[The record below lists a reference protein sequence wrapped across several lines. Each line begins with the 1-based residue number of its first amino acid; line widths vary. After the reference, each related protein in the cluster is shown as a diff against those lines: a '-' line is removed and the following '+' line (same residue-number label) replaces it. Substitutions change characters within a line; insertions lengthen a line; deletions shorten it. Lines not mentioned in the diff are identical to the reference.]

1 MANVQD
7 EIERVEEVLRQLK
20 NKYDQFFAGIRK
32 MPPTTERRKLDA
44 TIHEMGKEN
53 YRDNAKRFR
62 FNTVLSRYNQYRE
75 MWSRKMRER
84 EEGPIEFKRRQVALN
99 QPLPEKD
106 ETSAPLSRVTS
117 AGADTYVKVQG
128 GNGDGIEQ
136 ILQRVRAEHEKLG
149 KGANVNIEQ
158 LRQMVQKQAEQIRT
172 KYNVV
177 NVAFRV
183 ETVDGKVKLKA
194 KPIQD

>member
-1 MANVQD
+1 MANTQD
-7 EIERVEEVLRQLK
+7 EIDRVEETLRQLK
-20 NKYDQFFAGIRK
+20 NKYDQFFASIRK
-32 MPPTTERRKLDA
+32 MPPTTERHKLDA
-44 TIHEMGKEN
+44 IIHEMGKEN

-75 MWSRKMRER
+75 MWSRKMRVR
-84 EEGPIEFKRRQVALN
+84 EEGPIEFKRRQAAL
-99 QPLPEKD
+99 QEPLPEK
-106 ETSAPLSRVTS
+106 ESPAPPARVTS
-117 AGADTYVKVQG
+117 AGADSYVKVQG

-136 ILQRVRAEHEKLG
+136 ILERVRAEQEKLG
-149 KGANVNIEQ
+149 KGASVNIEQ
-158 LRQMVQKQAEQIRT
+158 LRQMVQKQAEQIRA

-177 NVAFRV
+177 DVAFRV